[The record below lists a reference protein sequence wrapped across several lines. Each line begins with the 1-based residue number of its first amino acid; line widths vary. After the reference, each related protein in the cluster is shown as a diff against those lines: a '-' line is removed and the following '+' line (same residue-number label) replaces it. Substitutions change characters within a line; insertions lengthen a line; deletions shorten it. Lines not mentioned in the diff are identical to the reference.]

1 MESTSHPH
9 IRPIIAGLMLSM
21 FLVALD
27 GTIVSTAMPTIAG
40 ELKGFS
46 LYAWVPSIYLLT
58 QSVSTPIYGK
68 LADLFGRKR
77 ILFIGIGLFLLGSIT
92 SGAAPS
98 MLLLIVFR
106 AVQGLG
112 AGAVFPMTVTII
124 GDLFSLEQRARMQGL
139 FSSVWGISSVLG
151 PLVGGTLVDNIGW
164 RWIFYLNLPFGLLA
178 VGMIAM
184 YFKERPVHREHSLDI
199 AGATYLTAALCAA
212 LLLLIEGGASWPWIS
227 VQSGVLAAIGIA
239 GLTLFFREEQRA
251 PEPVLPLDL
260 FRSRIILVSTVGSF
274 FAGIVMISIS
284 FELPL
289 YIQGVLGQD
298 AVHAGLALMPMSIGW
313 PIAASQSGKLAIR
326 FGYRVV
332 SVIGFVL
339 QIAGVI
345 LLLTLGPSTPFLVA
359 SGLSFLVG
367 VGLGVST
374 NPMTIA
380 VQSAVAWARR
390 GIATGTS
397 MFMRSFGQVVGLAV
411 MGSIIN
417 NVAGSIRTSSATNQT
432 LSMHGH
438 TLPPAVLAHIHAVL
452 LEGIHDAFLAA
463 LVGAVIG
470 LVVVAFLPGGS
481 ATEHEVR
488 EDEAA
493 APTRE
498 PVEAHGA

>member
-1 MESTSHPH
+1 MDSPSDRH
-9 IRPIIAGLMLSM
+9 IRPIVAGLMLSM

-58 QSVSTPIYGK
+58 QAVSTPIYGK
-68 LADLFGRKR
+68 LADLYGRKL
-77 ILFIGIGLFLLGSIT
+77 ILFVGIGLFLLGSVT
-92 SGAAPS
+92 SGAATS
-98 MLLLIVFR
+98 MMLLIVFR
-106 AVQGLG
+106 AIQGLG

-151 PLVGGTLVDNIGW
+151 PLVGGTLVDNVGW

-178 VGMIAM
+178 VTMIAV
-184 YFKERPVHREHSLDI
+184 YFKERTVHREHSLDI
-199 AGATYLTAALCAA
+199 AGATYLTVALCAV
-212 LLLLIEGGASWPWIS
+212 LLFLIEGGASWPWVS
-227 VQSGVLAAIGIA
+227 VQSGILAVIGIA
-239 GLTLFFREEQRA
+239 GLSLFFREEQRA

-260 FRSRIILVSTVGSF
+260 FRSRIILVSTLGSF
-274 FAGIVMISIS
+274 FAGVVMISIS

-289 YIQGVLGQD
+289 YVQGVLGED
-298 AVHAGLALMPMSIGW
+298 AVHAGLALTPLSIGW
-313 PIAASQSGKLAIR
+313 PIAAAMSGRLAIR
-326 FGYRVV
+326 FGYRAVAVV
-332 SVIGFVL
+332 GFLV
-339 QIAGVI
+339 QVAGVA
-345 LLLTLGPSTPFLVA
+345 LLLLLSISTPFLVA
-359 SGLSFLVG
+359 SLLSFLVG

-397 MFMRSFGQVVGLAV
+397 MFMRTFGQVVGLAV

-417 NVAGSIRTSSATNQT
+417 NVSGSIRTSSATNQT

-438 TLPPAVLAHIHAVL
+438 TLPPGLLSHIHTVL
-452 LEGIHDAFLAA
+452 LNGIHYAFLAA
-463 LVGAVIG
+463 LTGGAIG
-470 LVVVAFLPGGS
+470 LIVVSFLPGGS
-481 ATEHEVR
+481 ATEHEIR
-488 EDEAA
+488 EDEGAA
-493 APTRE
+493 AP
-498 PVEAHGA
+498 PAQEALEA

>member
-1 MESTSHPH
+1 MPTETQPR
-9 IRPIIAGLMLSM
+9 IRLIIAGLMLSM

-40 ELKGFS
+40 ELNGFS

-58 QSVSTPIYGK
+58 QAVSTPIYGK
-68 LADLFGRKR
+68 LADLYGRKL
-77 ILFIGIGLFLLGSIT
+77 ILFVGIGLFLLGSVT
-92 SGAAPS
+92 SGAAQS
-98 MLLLIVFR
+98 MLMLIIFR
-106 AVQGLG
+106 AIQGLG
-112 AGAVFPMTVTII
+112 AGAVFPTTVTII

-151 PLVGGTLVDNIGW
+151 PLAGGTLVDNIGW
-164 RWIFYLNLPFGLLA
+164 RWIFYLNLPFGLIA
-178 VGMIAM
+178 VAMIAI
-184 YFKERPVHREHSLDI
+184 YFKERSVHREHSLDI
-199 AGATYLTAALCAA
+199 AGATFLTVALCAI
-212 LLLLIEGGASWPWIS
+212 LLFLIEGGASWPWVS
-227 VQSGVLAAIGIA
+227 LQSGILAVAGIG
-239 GLTLFFREEQRA
+239 GLILFFRQEQRA
-251 PEPVLPLDL
+251 AEPVLPLDL
-260 FRSRIILVSTVGSF
+260 FRSRIILVSTVGSL

-289 YIQGVLGQD
+289 YVQGVLGED

-313 PIAASQSGKLAIR
+313 PIAAAVSGRLAIR
-326 FGYRVV
+326 FGYRAVAV
-332 SVIGFVL
+332 AGFVL
-339 QIAGVI
+339 QVVGVA
-345 LLLTLGPSTPFLVA
+345 LLLTLSSSTPFVVA
-359 SGLSFLVG
+359 SMLSFLTG

-438 TLPPAVLAHIHAVL
+438 RVPPGVLAHIHTVL

-463 LVGAVIG
+463 LAGGIIG
-470 LVVVAFLPGGS
+470 LVVVSFLPGGS
-481 ATEHEVR
+481 ATEHEIR
-488 EDEAA
+488 EDDAVA
-493 APTRE
+493 AP
-498 PVEAHGA
+498 PAPEALEA